1 MSDQTIFKR
10 YEVKYI
16 LTRDQQKKV
25 LKGMEKYMKEDEHGK
40 SQIQS
45 LYYDT
50 PDSILARRSLDK
62 PMYKEKLRLRS
73 YGIADDDSQV
83 FVEIK
88 KKFDGVVYKRRVRM
102 LLPQAR
108 VFLPGSFT
116 GSPVAAG
123 FLQRSFRGNLKEGS
137 TKAQI
142 VSEIDY
148 FIGYYTGIRPAMM
161 LQYERDAFYAK
172 DDHEFRITFDDNI
185 RWRTDDLRLDKG
197 YYGNRLLDRNYVL
210 MEVKVGAAM
219 PDWFVRIL
227 TENRIY
233 KTSFSKYGTAY
244 LIDKGLADRLP
255 STTVDVLYERDSIR
269 YKEKIS

>member
-16 LTRDQQKKV
+16 ITREQQKRV
-25 LKGMEKYMKEDEHGK
+25 LEGMEAYMKEDEHGR

-73 YGIADDDSQV
+73 YGIANDDTQV

-88 KKFDGVVYKRRVRM
+88 KKFDGVVYKRRVGM
-102 LLPQAR
+102 KLPQSR

-116 GSPVAAG
+116 GTPGAAR
-123 FLQRSFRGNLKEGS
+123 FLQKSFRDGLKAGS
-137 TKAQI
+137 SKAQI
-142 VSEIDY
+142 VKEIEY
-148 FIGYYTGIRPAMM
+148 FLGYYKGIRPAMM

-185 RWRTDDLRLDKG
+185 RWRTDNLRLDKG
-197 YYGNRLLDRNYVL
+197 YFGNRLLDPGYVL

-219 PDWFVRIL
+219 PEWFVKIL
-227 TENRIY
+227 TQNRIY

-244 LIDKGLADRLP
+244 LIDNGLADRLP
-255 STTVDVLYERDSIR
+255 LPTQDVLYEKNLLQ
-269 YKEKIS
+269 YKKCI

>member
-1 MSDQTIFKR
+1 MGDQTIFKR

-16 LTRDQQKKV
+16 LTRQQQRRV
-25 LKGMEKYMKEDEHGK
+25 LEAMAPYMIMDEHGR

-50 PDSILARRSLDK
+50 PNSILARRSLDK

-73 YGIADDDSQV
+73 YGIASDDSQV

-88 KKFDGVVYKRRVRM
+88 KKYDGIVYKRRVSM
-102 LLPQAR
+102 LLPQSRA
-108 VFLPGSFT
+108 FLPESFSGT
-116 GSPVAAG
+116 PEAKR
-123 FLQRSFRGNLKEGS
+123 FLLKSFRERLKAGS
-137 TKAQI
+137 SKEQI
-142 VSEIDY
+142 VKEIEY
-148 FIGYYTGIRPAMM
+148 FVQYYKGIRPAMM
-161 LQYERDAFYAK
+161 LQYERDAFYAA

-197 YYGNRLLDRNYVL
+197 YYGNRLLDKNYVL

-219 PDWFVRIL
+219 PAWFVKIL
-227 TENRIY
+227 TDNRIY

-244 LIDKGLADRLP
+244 LLDNGLAGNLP
-255 STTVDVLYERDSIR
+255 EPTKQVLFEKNLYEFKACI
-269 YKEKIS
+269 

>member
-10 YEVKYI
+10 YEVKYL
-16 LTRDQQKKV
+16 LTREQQAKI
-25 LKGMEKYMKEDEHGK
+25 LNGMAEYMIEDEHGK

-73 YGIADDDSQV
+73 YGIANEDSRV

-88 KKFDGVVYKRRVRM
+88 KKFDGVVYKRRVGM
-102 LLPQAR
+102 LLPQSRAY
-108 VFLPGSFT
+108 LPGSFT
-116 GSPVAAG
+116 GTPAASR
-123 FLQRSFRGNLKEGS
+123 FLIRSFKENLKPGS
-137 TKAQI
+137 SKSQI
-142 VSEIDY
+142 VKEIDY
-148 FIGYYTGIRPAMM
+148 FLSLYKGIRPAMM
-161 LQYERDAFYAK
+161 LQYERDAFYAA

-185 RWRTDDLRLDKG
+185 RWRTNDLRLDKG
-197 YYGNRLLDRNYVL
+197 YYGNRLLDERYVL

-219 PDWFVRIL
+219 PSWFVNIL
-227 TENRIY
+227 TENKIY

-244 LIDKGLADRLP
+244 LINSGLADRLP
-255 STTVDVLYERDSIR
+255 EPTKEVLYEKDLYTFKACI
-269 YKEKIS
+269 

>member
-16 LTRDQQKKV
+16 ITRKQQSRI
-25 LKGMEKYMKEDEHGK
+25 LKGMAEHMIEDEHGR

-50 PDSILARRSLDK
+50 PDGILARRSLDK

-73 YGIADDDSQV
+73 YGIASDDTQV

-88 KKFDGVVYKRRVRM
+88 KKFDGIVYKRRVGM
-102 LLPQAR
+102 LLPLSRA
-108 VFLPGSFT
+108 FLPHSFT
-116 GSPVAAG
+116 GTPQAAR
-123 FLQRSFRGNLKEGS
+123 FLTKSLWDNLKPGS
-137 TKAQI
+137 SKAQI
-142 VSEIDY
+142 VKEIDY
-148 FIGYYTGIRPAMM
+148 FIQNYKGIAPAMM

-185 RWRTDDLRLDKG
+185 RWRTNDLRLDKG
-197 YYGNRLLDRNYVL
+197 YYGNRLLDPEYVL
-210 MEVKVGAAM
+210 MEVKVGEAM
-219 PDWFVRIL
+219 PAWFVKLL
-227 TENRIY
+227 TENRIC

-244 LIDKGLADRLP
+244 LIDNGLADRLP
-255 STTVDVLYERDSIR
+255 LPTQEVLYEKNLFS
-269 YKEKIS
+269 YKKCI

>member
-1 MSDQTIFKR
+1 MGDQTIFKR
-10 YEVKYI
+10 YEIKYMI
-16 LTRDQQKKV
+16 TRDQQKRIINR
-25 LKGMEKYMKEDEHGK
+25 MSEYMKEDEHGK
-40 SQIQS
+40 SRIQS

-62 PMYKEKLRLRS
+62 PLYKEKLRLRS

-88 KKFDGVVYKRRVRM
+88 KKYEGVVYKRRVGM
-102 LLPQAR
+102 TLPQSR

-116 GSPVAAG
+116 GTPGAARFLMAG
-123 FLQRSFRGNLKEGS
+123 FRDRLKKGS
-137 TKAQI
+137 SKEQI
-142 VSEIDY
+142 VKEIEY
-148 FIGYYTGIRPAMM
+148 FISYYRGIRPAMM

-185 RWRTDDLRLDKG
+185 RWRTDDLRMDKG
-197 YYGNRLLDRNYVL
+197 YYGNRLLDRDHVL
-210 MEVKVGAAM
+210 MEVKVGEAM

-227 TENRIY
+227 TENHIY

-244 LIDKGLADRLP
+244 LLDKGLADRLP
-255 STTVDVLYERDSIR
+255 IPTQEVLYDKDLIR
-269 YKEKIS
+269 YKECI